1 MVRQEQGTRDN
12 EEQQQL
18 LWEGWRCPSGH
29 THTFW
34 KFGKLGKAAELA
46 EAPWLQGC
54 RGCPR
59 RGGWPL
65 AAPHSLPGDSV
76 LIAHK
81 TPAIVC
87 SWSRALCA
95 QHLPQAEI
103 FALLSAKIVE
113 LVLVHLKGKNKSH
126 IKQGMLGGKNRKPIS
141 LIVIPNETE
150 TAISSLPTN

>member
-1 MVRQEQGTRDN
+1 MGRREDAHWGTYTHGALESWEKEQ
-12 EEQQQL
+12 
-18 LWEGWRCPSGH
+18 
-29 THTFW
+29 
-34 KFGKLGKAAELA
+34 ELA
-46 EAPWLQGC
+46 KASRLQGC

-65 AAPHSLPGDSV
+65 AAPRSLLGDSI

-103 FALLSAKIVE
+103 FALISAKIVE
-113 LVLVHLKGKNKSH
+113 LVLVRLKGKNKSN
-126 IKQGMLGGKNRKPIS
+126 IIQGMLERKKQ
-141 LIVIPNETE
+141 ET
-150 TAISSLPTN
+150 S